1 MKILA
6 RSFLVSFL
14 LLPLLSSHAQAQKQ
28 ASRLPANA
36 PSKQIQQSSYADLLA
51 LFKEWRDFE
60 RPSLKNGAPD
70 YSKQARLAAWPK
82 FKQLQAR
89 LLAMRTQ
96 NWSVSQQIDWKIVR
110 AEMNGYDFN
119 HRVLQPWVRDPAFY
133 QSIYT
138 EPSDTPAR
146 EGPTNH
152 ATVEVWRY
160 QFPLSA
166 SDQAKLAAEISVI
179 PPLLAQAKRNLSGN
193 ARDLWVAGIST
204 LEQQVVDLQEL
215 QTKTQDAASSFKLIL
230 NSAMEASSD
239 FVVWLHEQAPRK
251 NGPSGMGKENY
262 TWYQQNVHLVPM
274 TWQQEVDLLQ
284 RELDR
289 AWTNLKLEEQRNKDL
304 PAMVAAASP
313 EEFNAKANAAAA
325 KLMRFLLDK
334 KVMPVK
340 PNMEPAI
347 REHLQ
352 SYVPEGKRN
361 FFAITLHYDPLALYC
376 HWYHWF
382 DLAQM
387 RDEPHAS
394 LIRRSPLLY
403 NLWDS
408 RNEGVATGVEEMFMH
423 MGLHDDS
430 PRSRELV
437 WILLAQRAA
446 RGLGSLYA
454 HANMKSMEEASRMH
468 LDWTPRNWMRREP
481 HLLKF
486 EQHLY
491 LRQPGYGTSYVVGK
505 YLIEKLMAQRAKQF
519 ELAGKDFRMHEFFK
533 DFNEHGNIPVSL
545 TAEQILATPI
555 Q

>member
-1 MKILA
+1 MKIVA
-6 RSFLVSFL
+6 RSFLVSLL
-14 LLPLLSSHAQAQKQ
+14 LLPIVSSQAQTPTQ
-28 ASRLPANA
+28 AVPANA
-36 PSKQIQQSSYADLLA
+36 ASKQIQASSYADLLV

-60 RPSLKNGAPD
+60 RPPMKNGAPD

-89 LLAMRTQ
+89 LMAMRTQ
-96 NWSVSQQIDWKIVR
+96 NWPVSQQIDWKIVR

-146 EGPTNH
+146 EGPSNH

-215 QTKTQDAASSFKLIL
+215 QNKTQGAASSFKLIL
-230 NSAMEASSD
+230 NSAMEATSD
-239 FVVWLHEQAPRK
+239 FVVWLHEQAPTK

-289 AWTNLKLEEQRNKDL
+289 AWANLKLEEQRNKDL

-352 SYVPEGKRN
+352 SYVPEEKRN

-519 ELAGKDFRMHEFFK
+519 ELAGKDFRMQEFFR